1 MSLAWLVCSLPVVTI
16 GPATAALYY
25 AAVKSVRRGEGRVGQ
40 SFFHSFRENLKTG
53 IPASA
58 IAVAAGFL
66 LCNGMLLTR
75 QMARADS
82 GWTAFCIAYGVL
94 LLLPAGAACYLFP
107 ILSRFT
113 FGVGGLFSAS
123 FLLSIRHLPSTVV
136 LVLLN
141 GQGILICARG
151 LRSMLDAYRLS
162 PQAIPYPQY
171 WMI

>member
-1 MSLAWLVCSLPVVTI
+1 MLNQVFNPDNFLFRAVGKFADLLFLSLAWLVCSLPVVTI

-123 FLLSIRHLPSTVV
+123 FLLSIRHLPS
-136 LVLLN
+136 
-141 GQGILICARG
+141 
-151 LRSMLDAYRLS
+151 
-162 PQAIPYPQY
+162 
-171 WMI
+171 